1 MHERNL
7 ARGRHFGDCGQNL
20 DSKDRRMAKFYAT
33 PGERDIRREFDK
45 ILKARFEAEFK
56 QRLLRRVGR

>member
-1 MHERNL
+1 MSEIL
-7 ARGRHFGDCGQNL
+7 ARGRHFGHCGQNL
-20 DSKDRRMAKFYAT
+20 DSKDRCMAKFYAT